1 MVVFFYKED
10 GHQGAALPTYT
21 KALGLVFH
29 HSHLGM
35 NMSHVAHDILETCY
49 VQNSGMTEPKWSGL
63 HGSRRCTK
71 NKTHGIVG
79 TREVSSHGN
88 LFTPTWKSFAQAL
101 KSGWAR
107 LLHKI
112 LFRMRFP
119 EKLRVSFLRARAER
133 KANSLK
139 QRFCNEGC
147 TPSTH
152 PISIS
157 WTPFNC
163 AWTPRFDFEAERQA
177 FWGPSNGVFNPGATM
192 TSHQKWHPATLQ

>member
-1 MVVFFYKED
+1 MKALPLLHLWNACDAGRVAAIVPANALYSRSWVTYQNGCYFYKED

-29 HSHLGM
+29 HSYLGM
-35 NMSHVAHDILETCY
+35 NMSHLAHDILETCY
-49 VQNSGMTEPKWSGL
+49 VPNSGMTEPKWSGP

-107 LLHKI
+107 PCLHKI
-112 LFRMRFP
+112 LFRMRVP
-119 EKLRVSFLRARAER
+119 EKFSEF
-133 KANSLK
+133 
-139 QRFCNEGC
+139 
-147 TPSTH
+147 
-152 PISIS
+152 
-157 WTPFNC
+157 PF
-163 AWTPRFDFEAERQA
+163 FV
-177 FWGPSNGVFNPGATM
+177 G
-192 TSHQKWHPATLQ
+192 

>member
-1 MVVFFYKED
+1 MW
-10 GHQGAALPTYT
+10 
-21 KALGLVFH
+21 
-29 HSHLGM
+29 HL
-35 NMSHVAHDILETCY
+35 AHDILETCH

-107 LLHKI
+107 PFLHKI
-112 LFRMRFP
+112 LFRMRVP
-119 EKLRVSFLRARAER
+119 EKFSEFPFFVGWEKGQQL
-133 KANSLK
+133 KK
-139 QRFCNEGC
+139 QRFCDEGC

-152 PISIS
+152 PISNLHGRLLTVHGRLASIS
-157 WTPFNC
+157 KRNARPF
-163 AWTPRFDFEAERQA
+163 
-177 FWGPSNGVFNPGATM
+177 GPFKGSIQGCQENPGATM
-192 TSHQKWHPATLQ
+192 TSHQKSHPADPPMTYSNGINLTLTKVGCAPHSSSFKPF